1 MQIDFTYFW
10 KIFTSI
16 VASFGIIM
24 SAWGLYKQFKKNTT
38 EAKKEFLLKEK
49 RAEALNKIAEN
60 IEIFEDYT
68 RSSQEQKE
76 LVGKT
81 ELMQEGMLA
90 ILRFRV
96 NRLCIVIKEQ
106 GFMTIDEKLDL
117 EDLYSAYARLGGNS
131 RTHEMYEYTVNNYK
145 VQNY

>member
-1 MQIDFTYFW
+1 MQIDLEYFW

-24 SAWGLYKQFKKNTT
+24 TAWGLIKQFKKNTS
-38 EAKKEFLLKEK
+38 EAKQEMILKEK

-76 LVGKT
+76 LVEKT

-90 ILRFRV
+90 MLRFRI

-117 EDLYSAYARLGGNS
+117 EDLYSAYEKLGGNS
-131 RTHEMYEYTVNNYK
+131 RTHELYEYTIKNYK
-145 VQNY
+145 VHNY

>member
-1 MQIDFTYFW
+1 MQIDLEYFW

-24 SAWGLYKQFKKNTT
+24 TAWGLIKQFKKNTS
-38 EAKKEFLLKEK
+38 EAREERRKKEK

-60 IEIFEDYT
+60 VEIFEDYV
-68 RSSQEQKE
+68 RSSAEQKKIVDKID
-76 LVGKT
+76 LIQDGT
-81 ELMQEGMLA
+81 LA
-90 ILRFRV
+90 MLRFRV
-96 NRLCIVIKEQ
+96 NKLCSSIKEQ

-131 RTHEMYEYTVNNYK
+131 RTHEMYEYTINNYK